1 MTSSAHPS
9 GPRLGL
15 RENAPPQFALLVA
28 VNALVGGMVGQQQ
41 TTLPLLAEQVF
52 GLAGYSFVF
61 AYVAV
66 FGIAKAASNYVA
78 GIFSDR
84 YGRKP
89 VLLAGWLFGLPVPL
103 LIMWAPSWE
112 WIILANLFLG
122 INQGLAWST
131 TVTMKIDLVGPK
143 QRGLAMGLNEAAG
156 YLAVSV
162 TSMAAGWIAAE
173 HGLRPAPFLL
183 GLAYAV
189 IALVVVSLFVRE
201 TRGFVELEAAAP
213 EPSQSRATGLSNA
226 QIFTLVSWRDRALSS
241 ASLAGMANNL
251 NFGLSWG
258 VFPLLFAGAGLRL
271 GQVGLLVALY
281 PLVWGF
287 GQLATGWLSDH
298 LGRKPLVTAGMFLQ
312 AAALAVIAASHAM
325 PGWAAGT
332 MLLGLGSALVYPAL
346 LAVIGDVAAPEW
358 RGRAV
363 GIYRVWRDL
372 GYTAG
377 ALLGGLVAD
386 AVGLSSAVWA
396 AAGLSTAVGMVVAY
410 RLFETH
416 PGKRTAAA

>member
-61 AYVAV
+61 SYVAV

-201 TRGFVELEAAAP
+201 TRGFVELETAAP